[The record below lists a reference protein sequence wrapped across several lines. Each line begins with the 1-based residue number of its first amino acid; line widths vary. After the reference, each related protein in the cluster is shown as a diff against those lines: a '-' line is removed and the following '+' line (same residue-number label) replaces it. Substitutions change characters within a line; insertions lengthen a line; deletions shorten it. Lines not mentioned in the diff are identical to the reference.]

1 MITRVNDV
9 SISKIAGATLS
20 TVRTATICSAVAACC
35 GEPAG
40 PESMVILGNAS
51 SWADAPGATRKHHHQ
66 EHARREG
73 STHAALRRGRS
84 GDRAGSG
91 GRASAPGADGT
102 TLRRDPIGSIQPG
115 ARPAARTARPSAP
128 RGRGRSRSPWARR
141 RPRAAPPPRPAPARA
156 PRRPPRRAR
165 AARAGKSGSPSPRS
179 GTARGPRARH
189 TPIPWRRRAA
199 GRGSRGGRRRG
210 SRRAVHRA
218 SQLRGPPRAKMAG
231 GRPRPPVSPRSI
243 ASVTV
248 RSAPT
253 TASAPTTR
261 QTIPP
266 MLGGAG
272 AIASTRGPSGAVTPA
287 VAGGRGHRLGPGHP
301 RHRQGQRAGER
312 QAPEEGHRARPAL
325 IGSP

>member
-51 SWADAPGATRKHHHQ
+51 SWADAPGATSSIAIRTALAARALLTRRSGVDGVRPSRLRRSR
-66 EHARREG
+66 ERARSRWNDARRDPMGGDSAG
-73 STHAALRRGRS
+73 SAARGEDRAALRSPRPRAKSVAVGSSTSASAPRRL
-84 GDRAGSG
+84 DRRRH
-91 GRASAPGADGT
+91 GRASAA
-102 TLRRDPIGSIQPG
+102 S
-115 ARPAARTARPSAP
+115 TARS
-128 RGRGRSRSPWARR
+128 
-141 RPRAAPPPRPAPARA
+141 
-156 PRRPPRRAR
+156 R
-165 AARAGKSGSPSPRS
+165 AARAGRSGSPSPRS

-210 SRRAVHRA
+210 SRRAATARA
-218 SQLRGPPRAKMAG
+218 SSAAPRAPKMAG

-248 RSAPT
+248 EEHADHRERARDPPDDPPHARRRGRPSRRREARAGPSPRRSAGGTAAAWARAAPVT
-253 TASAPTTR
+253 VKVSAQASARRPR
-261 QTIPP
+261 RV
-266 MLGGAG
+266 
-272 AIASTRGPSGAVTPA
+272 IA
-287 VAGGRGHRLGPGHP
+287 
-301 RHRQGQRAGER
+301 
-312 QAPEEGHRARPAL
+312 PAL